1 MGDKKVSC
9 KMAEI
14 TECLCSYGDNPGQE
28 SLWTRGRTIPG
39 AGQGDGILSRVGAE
53 NTSPT
58 DREGGQRAWAQ
69 LKAVGDICKVSS
81 NCFCFE
87 IK

>member
-1 MGDKKVSC
+1 MGDKKVLC
-9 KMAEI
+9 NMAEI
-14 TECLCSYGDNPGQE
+14 TECLWSYGDDPGQKE
-28 SLWTRGRTIPG
+28 SLWTRGRTIAG
-39 AGQGDGILSRVGAE
+39 AGHGDGIPSRAGAE

-58 DREGGQRAWAQ
+58 ALEGGVGWAP

-87 IK
+87 VK